1 MTATSRASML
11 AAYQMVATHGGV
23 NEADPHRLIVMLM
36 DGALARI
43 AQARGCME
51 RRAPAAEKS
60 AHLQRALAIVDEL
73 RCSLDLTQGQLAQN
87 LDSLYDFMSR
97 QLLQAHVSDKPELLE
112 RVAALLQEIRGAW
125 IALPPEARALR
136 RDPR

>member
-1 MTATSRASML
+1 MTATPRASML

-23 NEADPHRLIVMLM
+23 NEADPHRLIIMLM

-51 RRAPAAEKS
+51 RKATAEKS
-60 AHLQRALAIVDEL
+60 AHLQRAIAIVDEL
-73 RCSLDLTQGQLAQN
+73 RCSLDLTQGELASN

-97 QLLQAHVSDKPELLE
+97 QLLQAHVADKPELLE
-112 RVAALLQEIRGAW
+112 RVASLLQEIRGAW

-136 RDPR
+136 REPK

>member
-11 AAYQMVATHGGV
+11 AAYQMVATHGSV
-23 NEADPHRLIVMLM
+23 TEADPHRLIVMLM
-36 DGALARI
+36 DGALSRI

-51 RRAPAAEKS
+51 RRATAEKS
-60 AHLQRALAIVDEL
+60 AHLQRAIAILDEL
-73 RCSLDLTQGQLAQN
+73 RGSLDLSQGELAQN

-97 QLLQAHVSDKPELLE
+97 QLLQAHVADRLELLD
-112 RVAALLQEIRGAW
+112 RTASLLQEIRGAW

-136 RDPR
+136 RGAR

>member
-23 NEADPHRLIVMLM
+23 TEADPHRLIVMLM
-36 DGALARI
+36 DGALSRI

-51 RRAPAAEKS
+51 RKATADKS
-60 AHLQRALAIVDEL
+60 AHLQRAIAIVDEL

-136 RDPR
+136 RDAR

>member
-11 AAYQMVATHGGV
+11 AAYQMVATHGSV
-23 NEADPHRLIVMLM
+23 TEADPHRLIVMLM

-51 RRAPAAEKS
+51 RKATSEKS
-60 AHLQRALAIVDEL
+60 AHLQRAIAIIDEL
-73 RCSLDLTQGQLAQN
+73 RCSLDLAQGELAQN

-97 QLLQAHVSDKPELLE
+97 QLLQAHVSDRLELLD
-112 RVAALLQEIRGAW
+112 RTSSLLQEIRGAW

-136 RDPR
+136 KVAR

>member
-51 RRAPAAEKS
+51 RKAPAAEKS
-60 AHLQRALAIVDEL
+60 VHLQRALAIVRAAAPFGNFNAAMRQQADQIVI
-73 RCSLDLTQGQLAQN
+73 T
-87 LDSLYDFMSR
+87 SR
-97 QLLQAHVSDKPELLE
+97 FRFTRDDW
-112 RVAALLQEIRGAW
+112 VA
-125 IALPPEARALR
+125 
-136 RDPR
+136 

>member
-11 AAYQMVATHGGV
+11 AAYQMVATHGSV
-23 NEADPHRLIVMLM
+23 TEADPHRLIVMLM
-36 DGALARI
+36 DGALSRI

-51 RRAPAAEKS
+51 RKATAEKS
-60 AHLQRALAIVDEL
+60 LHLQRAIAIVDEL
-73 RCSLDLTQGQLAQN
+73 RCSLDLSQGELAQN

-97 QLLQAHVSDKPELLE
+97 QLLQAHVSDRLELLD
-112 RVAALLQEIRGAW
+112 RTASLLQEIRGAW

-136 RDPR
+136 KVPR

>member
-1 MTATSRASML
+1 
-11 AAYQMVATHGGV
+11 
-23 NEADPHRLIVMLM
+23 
-36 DGALARI
+36 
-43 AQARGCME
+43 
-51 RRAPAAEKS
+51 
-60 AHLQRALAIVDEL
+60 VDEL

-136 RDPR
+136 REPR

>member
-51 RRAPAAEKS
+51 RKATAEKS
-60 AHLQRALAIVDEL
+60 AHLQRAIAIVDEL
-73 RCSLDLTQGQLAQN
+73 RCSLDLTQGELANN

-97 QLLQAHVSDKPELLE
+97 QLLQAHVADKPELLE
-112 RVAALLQEIRGAW
+112 RVASLLQEIRGAW
-125 IALPPEARALR
+125 IALPPAARALR
-136 RDPR
+136 REPR

>member
-1 MTATSRASML
+1 MTVTSRASML

-23 NEADPHRLIVMLM
+23 SDADPHRLIVMLM

-43 AQARGCME
+43 AQARGCMD
-51 RRAPAAEKS
+51 RKATADKS
-60 AHLQRALAIVDEL
+60 AHLQRAIAIVDEL
-73 RCSLDLTQGQLAQN
+73 RCSLDLSQGELANN

-97 QLLQAHVSDKPELLE
+97 QLLQAHVADKPELLG

-136 RDPR
+136 REPK

>member
-23 NEADPHRLIVMLM
+23 NDADPHRLIVMLM

-51 RRAPAAEKS
+51 RQATAEKS

-73 RCSLDLTQGQLAQN
+73 RCSLDLAQGELAQN

-112 RVAALLQEIRGAW
+112 RVASLLQEIRGAW

-136 RDPR
+136 REPR

>member
-1 MTATSRASML
+1 MNLVDPGVGDPTGLAVDVGRGGGLAADAAALAAASRLDL
-11 AAYQMVATHGGV
+11 AAYRETGV
-23 NEADPHRLIVMLM
+23 RCLERLQ
-36 DGALARI
+36 GAF
-43 AQARGCME
+43 
-51 RRAPAAEKS
+51 
-60 AHLQRALAIVDEL
+60 ALAIVDEL

-136 RDPR
+136 REPR